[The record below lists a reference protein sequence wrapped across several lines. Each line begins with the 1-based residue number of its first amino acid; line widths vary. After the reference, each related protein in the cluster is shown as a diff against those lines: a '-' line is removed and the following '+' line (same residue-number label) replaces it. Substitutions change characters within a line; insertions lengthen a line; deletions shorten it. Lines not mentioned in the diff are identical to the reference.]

1 LFQFPDPNLA
11 LTEPNGLLA
20 TGGDLSPDM
29 LLSAY
34 QQGIFPWFGPGEP
47 IMWWSP
53 DPRMVLFFSDFKLS
67 TSTKKNL
74 KKYIKQGYSISC
86 DQDFDQVIHQCA
98 HIPSR
103 QNKTWITDEM
113 LQAYTHLHQLG
124 FAHSIEV
131 WSGKANNSELV
142 GGVYGVS
149 LGQTFFG
156 ESMFSTQTDTSKIA
170 LYYLIQFLSKQ
181 GLTWLDCQ
189 VPSEHLMR
197 LGAKAISRAEFLSLL
212 KESLALSSSNNINW
226 PATMSL

>member
-1 LFQFPDPNLA
+1 LFQFPNPNLA
-11 LTEPNGLLA
+11 LKQPNGLLA

-47 IMWWSP
+47 IMWWTP

-67 TSTKKNL
+67 TSAQKSL
-74 KKYIKQGYSISC
+74 KKYIKQGYSITF
-86 DQDFDQVIHQCA
+86 DQDFKQVIQHCA
-98 HIPSR
+98 HLPSR
-103 QNKTWITDEM
+103 QNKTWITDDM
-113 LQAYTHLHQLG
+113 LQAYIHLHQLG

-131 WSGKANNSELV
+131 WTGEPKSSELV
-142 GGVYGVS
+142 GGLYGVS
-149 LGQTFFG
+149 LGHTFFG

-170 LYYLIQFLSKQ
+170 LYYLIQFLSKE

-197 LGAKAISRAEFLSLL
+197 LGGKALPRAEFLTLL
-212 KESLALSSSNNINW
+212 KQALALPDPNNINW
-226 PATMSL
+226 PSVNF